1 MCKGTN
7 QAQEILMTATQRGHA
22 AYIRSDGRCSSICLT
37 ELMVTDMVYSEKYEY
52 QFIKNTFNL
61 RIQITKSFTRDRKR
75 IIDLGS
81 ENDPIG

>member
-1 MCKGTN
+1 MWKGTN

-52 QFIKNTFNL
+52 QFI
-61 RIQITKSFTRDRKR
+61 
-75 IIDLGS
+75 
-81 ENDPIG
+81 